1 MEQWLPVTL
10 TFTDE
15 WIMDGMETNQS
26 LILIPA
32 DSLFSFRCVLLAPV
46 SQAVREQTISPPIFQ
61 DGRHE
66 EEVGHVLNKDDLGKS
81 LMI

>member
-1 MEQWLPVTL
+1 
-10 TFTDE
+10 
-15 WIMDGMETNQS
+15 MDGMETNQS

-32 DSLFSFRCVLLAPV
+32 DSLFSFLCVLLAPV
-46 SQAVREQTISPPIFQ
+46 SQAVREQIISPPIFQ
-61 DGRHE
+61 DGRHEE